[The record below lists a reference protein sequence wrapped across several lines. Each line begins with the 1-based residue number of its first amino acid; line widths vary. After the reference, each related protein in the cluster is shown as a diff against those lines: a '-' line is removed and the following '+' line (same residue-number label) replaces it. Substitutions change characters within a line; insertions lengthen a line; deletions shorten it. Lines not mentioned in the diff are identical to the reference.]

1 VTDDALT
8 RLLAEKVMGWPVASS
23 PRLAE
28 WGSVALR
35 CNASGEWCLIVP
47 TLGQEGKLQNHARS
61 TTAARAICLA
71 ALRAVG
77 QEIPNA

>member
-1 VTDDALT
+1 
-8 RLLAEKVMGWPVASS
+8 
-23 PRLAE
+23 
-28 WGSVALR
+28 VALR
-35 CNASGEWCLIVP
+35 CNASGEWCLFVP